1 MPVDTSTDAEEKR
14 ETDLAL
20 LDTKVR
26 YHLATIYMYAIALI
40 TKLYV
45 VPSDYSMSH

>member
-26 YHLATIYMYAIALI
+26 YHLTTVYMYAIALI
-40 TKLYV
+40 TESYV